1 MLTIFIKE
9 IAGFF
14 SSLTGYI
21 VMITF
26 LVVIGLFLWIFPDTN
41 VLDYGFASLDTLF
54 MYAPWVFLFL
64 IPAITMRS
72 FSEELKS
79 GTIELLITRPISE
92 LKIIL
97 GKYFA
102 AVFLVLFTLLPTVIY
117 YITLYQLSLP
127 KGNVDGGAI
136 IGSYIGLFLLGSAYT
151 AIGIFSSSVT
161 KNQVV
166 AFILAVFLCFITFSG
181 FDSISKL
188 PIVEGRFD
196 LLVSNLGINQHY
208 QSISRGVI
216 DSRDIIYFFSFS
228 TLFIL
233 GTRISL
239 DTRKW

>member
-79 GTIELLITRPISE
+79 GTIELLVTRPISE

-136 IGSYIGLFLLGSAYT
+136 LGSYIGLFLLGSAYT

-166 AFILAVFLCFITFSG
+166 AFILAVFLCFIAFSG
-181 FDSISKL
+181 FDSLSKL

-196 LLVSNLGINQHY
+196 LLISNLGINQHY
-208 QSISRGVI
+208 QSISRGVM
-216 DSRDIIYFFSFS
+216 DSRDIIYFISFS
-228 TLFIL
+228 ILFIL
-233 GTRISL
+233 STRISL